1 VYALLE
7 TSKVKS
13 DRTLFWDKTVAAWVV
28 AKQGAAG
35 DSPQVEG
42 RKVVSLPFLSFVRR
56 ALSSTFL
63 PESVTEDYYTYVK
76 WKCFQRFVSSTVN
89 VLGVQALLLALG
101 VKTEGALG
109 VAAATS
115 WVLKDALGKMGRIGW
130 AGKMGSEF
138 DADSKR
144 WRFRSSILYAAGN
157 GLEIVTYVFPAYFVA
172 IAACANLMKQISMLT
187 SSATRNAIY
196 RSFSAQRNNI
206 GEISAKSEAQI
217 AVVDLVGMLA
227 GIKLSQIVGSSH
239 FGIGIA
245 YLCLSSVDL
254 FSIYKEIRSVVFKDL
269 NFERLA
275 LVLQD
280 YASIA
285 PSGNSTTAGDVVLAP
300 SHVATKERIFRNPWL
315 NKGDVFK
322 VLSDLPHL
330 SPERLGQSLT
340 SFQGERY
347 ALIVTEEGQPHVLM
361 HQEARSRDTAKA
373 VFTYFLLK
381 RRLDA
386 RAAAGNDAAISADVI
401 TQFLAEA
408 RAEADAR
415 QDGLLETLQSAGW
428 STERFMLPVP
438 KRMYWDCG
446 APPQPSR
453 TNGRA

>member
-1 VYALLE
+1 LL
-7 TSKVKS
+7 K
-13 DRTLFWDKTVAAWVV
+13 
-28 AKQGAAG
+28 
-35 DSPQVEG
+35 
-42 RKVVSLPFLSFVRR
+42 R
-56 ALSSTFL
+56 ALTSTFL

-130 AGKMGSEF
+130 AGRMGSEF

-157 GLEIVTYVFPAYFVA
+157 GLEIATYVFPAYFVA

-196 RSFSAQRNNI
+196 RSFAAERNNI

-217 AVVDLVGMLA
+217 AVVDLMGMFA
-227 GIKLSQIVGSSH
+227 GIKLSQMVGSSH
-239 FGIGIA
+239 LGIGLA

-269 NFERLA
+269 NYERLA
-275 LVLQD
+275 IVLQA
-280 YASIA
+280 YACAA
-285 PSGNSTTAGDVVLAP
+285 PTGGAGQAEVVLAP
-300 SHVATKERIFRNPWL
+300 THVATKERIFRNPRL
-315 NKGDVFK
+315 TKGEVFR
-322 VLSDLPHL
+322 VLSDLPSL
-330 SPERLGQSLT
+330 SPAVLGQSLAA
-340 SFQGERY
+340 FKGERY
-347 ALIVTEEGQPHVLM
+347 ALVVTSSGRPHVLM
-361 HQEARSRDTAKA
+361 HRDARSKDTAKA
-373 VFTYFLLK
+373 VFTYFLLA

-386 RAAAGNDAAISADVI
+386 AAAGTLASCAD
-401 TQFLAEA
+401 TNARFLAEA

-415 QDGLLETLQSAGW
+415 QGGLFETLRDAGW

-438 KRMYWDCG
+438 KRMLWDCG
-446 APPQPSR
+446 ATAQPPR
-453 TNGRA
+453 THNRS